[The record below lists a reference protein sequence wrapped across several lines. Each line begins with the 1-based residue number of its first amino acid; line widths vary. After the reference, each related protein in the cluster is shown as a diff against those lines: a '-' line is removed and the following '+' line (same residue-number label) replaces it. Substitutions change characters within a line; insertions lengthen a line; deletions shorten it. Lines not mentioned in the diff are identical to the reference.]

1 MKFFVIMRTL
11 GKLLTLAFLI
21 FGGVKSE
28 VKAQND
34 SIVFFLF
41 NDANNNTIYEPGI
54 GEMPLINYCLTFTY
68 TYNINAAGYWSGTT
82 DNSGKFKVKNLNN
95 LVIPAQNM
103 LSRGTGAPFDQQYNS
118 AIFANPTNFA
128 YNTVHN
134 IPLYSVYGF
143 KKSNLGALAISNTPG
158 WSAGY
163 TPFCIGKSGLHVMTG
178 LYPRNYLDVT
188 PSNEVVTYTVTN
200 GLISNI
206 YTNTV
211 TVTWTPNNSCS
222 WGGSYLLPTPPE
234 LNTLGTYTLYYNATM
249 NSNMGINDGFPYLQ
263 GLAVIVDSCA
273 TVTGKMTFVDCNA
286 NCYKDGAEMYTS
298 DEVITSTNG
307 TYTTT
312 AIPDYNGNYTVLSPF
327 SSTQYSLNVT
337 PNSGFAMTC
346 SVNPNSYYF
355 SNAATNVTRYDKL
368 IQGSVN
374 NLNCYVYQNNPHSGS
389 SVPGGNF
396 KFDAY
401 YGIAHPAYCTSSNNA
416 GSFYIKLDPQVQ
428 LTSLAPGTPTYT
440 SLFSVPTGD
449 SIVWNIADLR
459 LNAMNLTGKVF
470 SLNIFMKTSAV
481 VNTNYCIKSGV
492 NSLYTETTLSDN
504 VFNKCWIVGGPF
516 DPNDKSV
523 EPKGIG
529 AQGIV
534 PLTTNELTYHIN
546 FQNVGTAPA
555 INVKIK
561 DQLDN
566 NIDWSSL
573 TVMGSS
579 FPVQTN
585 VSGTGFVNFLFDNIL
600 LPDSNTN
607 EPASHG
613 FVTYK
618 VNLKPSLTLG
628 TVIKNYASIYF
639 DYNAPV
645 ITNTTITTLST
656 TVLGINELIT
666 AEIRIYPNPSKGLF
680 TIENPDLNIRK
691 LKILNILGQIILEE
705 NDIINEKYIFDISN
719 HAKGVYFIELSGHS
733 SNSITKKLI
742 LE

>member
-1 MKFFVIMRTL
+1 MRTL

-21 FGGVKSE
+21 FGGIYSGL
-28 VKAQND
+28 KAQND

-41 NDANNNTIYEPGI
+41 DDANNNTIYEPGI
-54 GEMPLINYCLTFTY
+54 GEKPLINYCLSFTY
-68 TYNINAAGYWSGTT
+68 TYNVTASSSWSGTT
-82 DNSGKFKVKNLNN
+82 DNNGIFKVKNLNN
-95 LVIPAQNM
+95 LVLPAQNM
-103 LSRGTGAPFDQQYNS
+103 LSRGTGAPFDQKYGAS
-118 AIFANPTNFA
+118 IFANPTNFA

-143 KKSNLGALAISNTPG
+143 KKSNLASLVISNTPG

-163 TPFCIGKSGLHVMTG
+163 TPFCIGKSSLYVMTG

-200 GLISNI
+200 GTTSNI

-211 TVTWTPNNSCS
+211 SVIWTPNNSCS

-234 LNTLGTYTLYYNATM
+234 LTTLGTYTLYYNATM

-263 GLAVIVDSCA
+263 GLALIVDSCA
-273 TVTGKMTFVDCNA
+273 TVTGNMTFVDCNT
-286 NCYKDGAEMYTS
+286 NCYKDGAEMYAS

-312 AIPDYNGNYTVLSPF
+312 AIPAYNGNYTVLSPY
-327 SSTQYSLNVT
+327 SSTQYSLTVT

-355 SNAATNVTRYDKL
+355 SNGATNITRYDKL
-368 IQGSVN
+368 IQSSVN
-374 NLNCYVYQNNPHSGS
+374 NLNCYAFQNNPYSGN

-401 YGIAHPAYCTSSNNA
+401 YGISHPAYCSSTNN
-416 GSFYIKLDPQVQ
+416 GGVFYIKLDPQVQ
-428 LTSLAPGTPTYT
+428 LTSLAAGTPTYN
-440 SLFSVPTGD
+440 SLFSMPSGD
-449 SIVWNIADLR
+449 SIVWNMADLR

-470 SLNIFMKTSAV
+470 SLNLFMKTSAV
-481 VNTNYCIKSGV
+481 INTNYCIKSGV
-492 NSLYTETTLSDN
+492 NSLYTETTLTDN
-504 VFNKCWIVGGPF
+504 VFSKCWIVGGPF
-516 DPNDKSV
+516 DPNDKNV
-523 EPKGIG
+523 EPKGVG

-534 PLTTNELTYHIN
+534 PMTTNQLTYHIN

-566 NIDWSSL
+566 NIDWNSL
-573 TVMGSS
+573 TILGSS

-585 VSGTGFVNFLFDNIL
+585 ISGTGLVNFLFDNIL
-600 LPDSNTN
+600 LPDSNAN

-618 VNLKPSLTLG
+618 VNLKPGLTLG

-645 ITNTTITTLST
+645 ITNTTVTTLST
-656 TVLGINELIT
+656 TVLGINELTIS
-666 AEIRIYPNPSKGLF
+666 EIRIYPNPSKGVF
-680 TIENPDLNIRK
+680 TIENPDLNIQK
-691 LKILNILGQIILEE
+691 IKILNLLGQTIIEE
-705 NDIINEKYIFDISN
+705 NDIKNKKYIFDLSN
-719 HAKGVYFIELSGHS
+719 QAKGIYFVELSGHS
-733 SNSITKKLI
+733 YNSLTKKLI